1 MKKLFV
7 VLLHTGYWFLYLLLI
22 AAMIRI
28 TGRIGAHRSVGLL
41 LSTIFQP
48 PLVWGAISPAVL
60 SFYTYY
66 FFIFPRFLQR
76 KRFAG
81 LLLSCAVVVLLLSAL
96 SLRLI
101 ILQSPLK
108 KAFSPGELLAMLLF
122 LFFVCLVHG
131 VIALIM
137 KGFVSWYGDIRWKE
151 QLIKRNDE
159 MELALI
165 KSQMNPHFL
174 FNTLNNIDVLIGK
187 DPHLASAYLNKL
199 SDIMRFMLYETRAEK
214 IPLEKELL
222 YIGKYIDLQKI
233 RTSNPGY
240 IQYSVEGAPEG
251 WIIAPML
258 FMPFIENAFKHAD
271 NKKTAAIRLSLRIER
286 DTLHFHCENSYG
298 HQQEKG
304 HDHSG
309 LGNDLIQKRLK
320 LLYPDHHVLDI
331 ADENMIYKAKLMLTR
346 YVH

>member
-7 VLLHTGYWFLYLLLI
+7 VVLHTGYWLLYLSLI

-28 TGRIGAHRSVGLL
+28 TGRIGTHRSVGML
-41 LSTIFQP
+41 LSTIFYP
-48 PLVWGAISPAVL
+48 PLVWGAIFPAVL
-60 SFYTYY
+60 SFYTFY

-81 LLLSCAVVVLLLSAL
+81 LLISCAAAVLLLSLL
-96 SLRLI
+96 SLTLI
-101 ILQSPLK
+101 YLHPPLK
-108 KAFSPGELLAMLLF
+108 KAYSRGELLAMLLF
-122 LFFVCLVHG
+122 LAFVCLVHG

-151 QLIKRNDE
+151 QLIRRSDE

-165 KSQMNPHFL
+165 KSQLNPHFL

-187 DPHLASAYLNKL
+187 DPDLASAYLNKL
-199 SDIMRFMLYETRAEK
+199 SDILRFMLYETRTEK

-233 RTSNPGY
+233 RTSNPDH
-240 IQYSVEGAPEG
+240 IQYMVEGAPEG

-271 NKKTAAIRLSLRIER
+271 NKKTAAMRVSLRIEK
-286 DTLHFHCENSYG
+286 DTLHFECENTYG
-298 HQQEKG
+298 HRQEQG
-304 HDHSG
+304 PDHSG
-309 LGNDLIQKRLK
+309 LGNDLIKKRLK
-320 LLYPDHHVLDI
+320 LLYPDNHVLEI
-331 ADENMIYKAKLMLTR
+331 ADANMIYKAKLMLTR
-346 YVH
+346 NAH